1 VTATADHIRRA
12 NDDAGML
19 ARGLKAA
26 LDLTNSVKAQQ

>member
-1 VTATADHIRRA
+1 MRFWV

-26 LDLTNSVKAQQ
+26 LDLTNRLKAKQ